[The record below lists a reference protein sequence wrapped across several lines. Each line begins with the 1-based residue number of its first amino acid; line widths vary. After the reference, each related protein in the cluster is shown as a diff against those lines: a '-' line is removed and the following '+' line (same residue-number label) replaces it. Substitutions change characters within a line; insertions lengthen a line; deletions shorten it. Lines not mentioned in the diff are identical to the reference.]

1 MKTKFLSLRYMGMIL
16 MLMVSTLC
24 GVELSA
30 QKIDRA
36 SHNLRFVFLDHSPSL
51 NSASVIE
58 RLRNLRDQAL
68 EQENALIIYMPSETE
83 PFIVKF
89 NIDEDGSTEKSQ
101 SDFGRLTHALNLPSH
116 NMNIDIDRKKVLEL
130 MQHAFTND
138 SKLNYMAVRMEF
150 YLTSTFW
157 DLGFNESILAPIY
170 FALDVPNMQ
179 QENDLYFDVYA
190 DLTDEN
196 MPKNPN
202 FGISNLAGINE
213 RIELY
218 DISEL
223 NY

>member
-1 MKTKFLSLRYMGMIL
+1 
-16 MLMVSTLC
+16 
-24 GVELSA
+24 
-30 QKIDRA
+30 
-36 SHNLRFVFLDHSPSL
+36 
-51 NSASVIE
+51 
-58 RLRNLRDQAL
+58 
-68 EQENALIIYMPSETE
+68 
-83 PFIVKF
+83 
-89 NIDEDGSTEKSQ
+89 
-101 SDFGRLTHALNLPSH
+101 
-116 NMNIDIDRKKVLEL
+116 

-202 FGISNLAGINE
+202 FGISNFAGINE